1 MFGGCVAASRG
12 TRQHR
17 PVGRNARRR
26 SIEEAVV
33 SERDPEIP
41 DTVEGEPVA
50 DVEPATEP
58 LTPEEIREAQERDE
72 GGSQGE
78 PGTSR

>member
-1 MFGGCVAASRG
+1 M
-12 TRQHR
+12 
-17 PVGRNARRR
+17 
-26 SIEEAVV
+26 